1 MKIKLENNGIKVS
14 VETANYTSTAQS
26 KKIAELTAEF
36 MREITYIRHE
46 NAIALQDAVTKVEES
61 KTVRRYEGDT
71 EKSSP
76 DTDINKQ
83 QKFSNKNTERPP
95 FRDRLP
101 NNVVNVKHMTIKQA
115 VTEDA
120 LVRCPHCGQSHAV
133 GVTDNAK
140 IYLMRKNYTKKEFEV
155 VAEFELNGDKFKQ
168 ACCSDGMLKK
178 EYFTDLQKLMSLDDI
193 KDFYVKND
201 SELFC
206 PVCHMSAT
214 FDKWKKAYDSPL
226 DFFETEQLCD
236 ACGGEVVDKVVKGN
250 IYKHCEKCGL
260 DVDENGFILTNN
272 K

>member
-36 MREITYIRHE
+36 MQKISYMRHD
-46 NAIALQDAVTKVEES
+46 NAIAPQEVTKAEEP
-61 KTVRRYEGDT
+61 KTARFYE
-71 EKSSP
+71 K
-76 DTDINKQ
+76 DTDISKQ
-83 QKFSNKNTERPP
+83 KPSNKNTERPP

-101 NNVVNVKHMTIKQA
+101 NNVVDVKHMTIKQA

-155 VAEFELNGDKFKQ
+155 VAEFELDGDKFKQ

-260 DVDENGFILTNN
+260 DVDENGLILTDKSND